1 MSNDTWAMIICMILL
16 ALAGGVVHIVL
27 LVIRLSGKV
36 DVLAGIEADVK
47 QHGVAIAVLG
57 TRADETDR
65 RLEGHGE
72 KIAQVQAMTRHGRA
86 AEGSA

>member
-36 DVLAGIEADVK
+36 DALAGIELEVK
-47 QHGVAIAVLG
+47 RHGEAVAVLT
-57 TRADETDR
+57 TRVDEHGR

-72 KIAQVQAMTRHGRA
+72 KIAQVQLLSRHGRA